1 MKQSIPLSLIRR
13 EVRTVLNMR
22 PGFGKTE
29 SQLLEFSNAL
39 IGGGISLQ
47 ELRDALVWNLSER
60 FIRSEPDE
68 EANETLWFIT
78 PLGIAQQNIR

>member
-1 MKQSIPLSLIRR
+1 MKQSVPLSLIRR

-29 SQLLEFSNAL
+29 AQLLEFSNAL

-47 ELRDALVWNLSER
+47 ELRDALEWNLSER
-60 FIRSEPDE
+60 FIRSERDD

-78 PLGIAQQNIR
+78 QSGIAQQNIR